1 MAVAPGKFVLYSRIE
16 PPLTAGDYRLTAQ
29 QSLTA
34 SGPGGAL
41 GASQLPVDS
50 LATHLR
56 VRSPRYQLPPD
67 QVLSTFPPANSQG
80 SYGMRLPQIV
90 IRRRT
95 LPWERALGGG
105 APSGTPW
112 LALVLIAEGEAEL
125 KTNQNV
131 AECVTPGVTLTGVA
145 DSEKGNYLLVRQ
157 SVINRI
163 FPTRLDVPLLAHARE
178 VDINDTEL
186 MMGDDD
192 GFLAVVITNRLPLPG
207 RDADGNEVPVKYLA
221 CLINLEG
228 QFNALLPRAP
238 EPVITVAFPLVEA
251 TVMAN
256 TAQWDRMG
264 MGMAPVSTTA
274 PTTSLTHALPGTSVT
289 GRVSGTTS
297 GTTPFT
303 RASEW
308 SAPDLTATTDVYA
321 EMARPFSR
329 TDLRTRFDDVQLLD
343 PWFRFPVLLHWSFE
357 SIGDRTFRTLMEG
370 LDSGLL
376 GTTGEG
382 LREKTAGRPALE
394 VVETGHVGLTQ
405 RTRRGDEVRAWYRG
419 PFVPHPTEDPPEGR
433 LPLAHA
439 ADQVRVIV
447 PDGREDLSLSSA
459 FEIGRLL
466 ALSRPSMIAALLR
479 WRQLH
484 YQTAR
489 REALWESL
497 TDFLGSLEVDL
508 AQVTPLLG
516 IDLGRSLTRAI
527 VQQPDVFLG
536 DPRSLVDAGRPL
548 DVATSAIR
556 TLAAGFALPERLF
569 RGSPDTVINQLR
581 VAEVPL
587 RDPILRV
594 SAATTTLRQTLVS
607 TLDRQLISL
616 VDDTMA
622 PLRTLSTDI
631 SGPVM
636 KRSKRA
642 PAPDAL
648 DRLLDALEEE
658 EDAE

>member
-34 SGPGGAL
+34 SGPDGAL
-41 GASQLPVDS
+41 GAAQLPVDS
-50 LATHLR
+50 LPTHLR

-67 QVLSTFPPANSQG
+67 QVLSTFPPANSEG

-95 LPWERALGGG
+95 LPWERALGG
-105 APSGTPW
+105 APAGTPW

-125 KTNQNV
+125 KTNENV
-131 AECVTPGVTLTGVA
+131 ADCVTAGVTLEGVA
-145 DSEKGNYLLVRQ
+145 DSEKGNCLLVRK

-163 FPTRLDVPLLAHARE
+163 FPTRLDVPLLSHARE

-207 RDADGNEVPVKYLA
+207 RDAEGNEVPVKYLA

-251 TVMAN
+251 TVIAN
-256 TAQWDRMG
+256 AAQWDRLG
-264 MGMAPVSTTA
+264 MGMAPVTTTA
-274 PTTSLTHALPGTSVT
+274 PTTALPKALPGTSVS
-289 GRVSGTTS
+289 GNVMGTTS
-297 GTTPFT
+297 GAPPFAG
-303 RASEW
+303 RSGW

-329 TDLRTRFDDVQLLD
+329 TDLRTRFDDLVVLD
-343 PWFRFPVLLHWSFE
+343 PTFRFPVLLHWSFT
-357 SIGDRTFRTLMEG
+357 SIGDVTFRTLMEG

-376 GTTGEG
+376 GTMGEG
-382 LREKTAGRPALE
+382 LREQAAGRQPLE
-394 VVETGHVGLTQ
+394 VVETGHVGLAH

-439 ADQVRVIV
+439 ADQVRVVV

-489 REALWESL
+489 REALWESF
-497 TDFLGSLEVDL
+497 TEFLVALEVDI
-508 AQVTPLLG
+508 AHISPLLG
-516 IDLGRSLTRAI
+516 VDLGRSLTRA
-527 VQQPDVFLG
+527 VVRGPETFLG
-536 DPRSLVDAGRPL
+536 DPRPLVDAGRPL
-548 DVATSAIR
+548 DVSATAIT
-556 TLAAGFALPERLF
+556 TLAAGFALPEKTL
-569 RGSPDTVINQLR
+569 RGDVGAVIERLR
-581 VAEVPL
+581 VTDVPL

-594 SAATTTLRQTLVS
+594 SAATTTLRQTLTS
-607 TLDRQLISL
+607 TLDRQLVSL
-616 VDDTMA
+616 VDDTLA
-622 PLRTLSTDI
+622 PLRVISTDI
-631 SGPVM
+631 RERVT
-636 KRSKRA
+636 KRARRA

-648 DRLLDALEEE
+648 DRLLDALDEQPEEE
-658 EDAE
+658 E